1 MSDQLALG
9 WDAPAA
15 PRAGAL
21 RSFHANASTTVD
33 EALAGE
39 ARAKGQDDRVLSWFG
54 WVGGDRFTAS
64 EVHTALGGDA
74 GFGPLTSLRRS
85 LTGLAKA
92 GKLQHHRADR
102 RPGPRGA
109 RETTWSQA

>member
-1 MSDQLALG
+1 MTAQLPLG
-9 WDAPAA
+9 FESPTA
-15 PRAGAL
+15 PRSSGL

-39 ARAKGQDDRVLSWFG
+39 ARAKAQDDRVLSWFG
-54 WVGGDRFTAS
+54 WVGGARFTAS

-109 RETTWSQA
+109 RETTWSRA